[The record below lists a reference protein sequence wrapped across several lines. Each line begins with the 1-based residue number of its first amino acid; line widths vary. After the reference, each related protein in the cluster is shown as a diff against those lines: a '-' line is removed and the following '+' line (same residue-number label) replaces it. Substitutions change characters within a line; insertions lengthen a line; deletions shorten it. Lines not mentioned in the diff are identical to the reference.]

1 MASGLTRR
9 LWAGAAITAA
19 LVLGASLAILQFVP
33 KSWFEID
40 GGPPP
45 RSQPGGP
52 PAYGEPN
59 AGPPPGPGPG
69 PGHGADDGAEPPG
82 PRAERP
88 PGPGPR
94 PPPFDPRSM
103 QAQRRRNLVEN
114 LVIAALVTIGVTAFA
129 HRMLRQ
135 TRTRLARVQGD
146 LKRIVDGH
154 HALRTVVDGDD
165 EIAALAAD
173 VNRGAEHFG
182 RLGEGLQGLLA
193 NASHELRSPLTRT
206 RLALELLGDQYEGLD
221 ANPRFR
227 EVRRNIAEIEQLID
241 EILTASTLDSSP
253 SIQIPEE
260 PPNLDAICEQEA
272 ARVGARF
279 DTGRTPGGARA
290 PMRASVDPVLFRRLL
305 RNLLENAEKYG
316 DGQPID
322 VTLEIDGSDDLV
334 LKVSDRGIGVPESER
349 ERIFEPFY
357 RRRGASE
364 SRGGVGLGLALVRQI
379 AALHGGRVWCD
390 ANAPHGSVFVCRLP
404 RTGPGSA

>member
-1 MASGLTRR
+1 M
-9 LWAGAAITAA
+9 
-19 LVLGASLAILQFVP
+19 
-33 KSWFEID
+33 
-40 GGPPP
+40 
-45 RSQPGGP
+45 
-52 PAYGEPN
+52 
-59 AGPPPGPGPG
+59 
-69 PGHGADDGAEPPG
+69 
-82 PRAERP
+82 
-88 PGPGPR
+88 
-94 PPPFDPRSM
+94 
-103 QAQRRRNLVEN
+103 
-114 LVIAALVTIGVTAFA
+114 TAFA
-129 HRMLRQ
+129 HRMLRR
-135 TRTRLARVQGD
+135 TRTRLARVQAD

-260 PPNLDAICEQEA
+260 PANLDAICEQEA

-279 DTGRTPGGARA
+279 VVDRA

-305 RNLLENAEKYG
+305 RNLLENADKYG

-322 VTLEIDGSDDLV
+322 VTLETDGADDLV

-390 ANAPHGSVFVCRLP
+390 ANAPHGSVFICRLP
-404 RTGPGSA
+404 RAGPNPS